1 MLRKAIVATLALS
14 AACAPDSQAPVKVQA
29 LVLTSNG
36 SYAPREVEL
45 TTISDIVR
53 VEGVVAKM
61 IGGARIRSD
70 SQDPQVQRAQ
80 TPEQYAKAII
90 KGDGRDVTASYIT
103 QEDVLWPAD
112 FHTWNLVTAYY
123 NLERAYDYFNKVANI
138 PAVDLGEPAT
148 VYYFPE
154 FTLVDTSPEAL
165 KDNALYF
172 SPVQA
177 FMVLPF
183 DTLQKAPL
191 ALNAGVMSHEYAHR
205 IFNQKVYGGNPL
217 PYQIATWGQSPS
229 SPGAN
234 LIKALDEGLAD
245 YHGFGTTCD
254 SPVGCDTRFFRT
266 SFDDRLSDA
275 RDLAKTDRC
284 VDAVLQSDL
293 NTLNV
298 SAFDPYKLGSIIAS
312 ALYQAGQSTGQ
323 HKTLQRAL
331 VAAYSDET
339 SGNPGLAQLSRIA
352 QSQGDQTLFNRT
364 SVASVLVKHVTD
376 TPLKTAVCNE
386 LIDHLQIPAAD
397 LVGPDRPCPPQ
408 AQGGTTCA
416 RINP

>member
-53 VEGVVAKM
+53 MEGVVAKM

-70 SQDPQVQRAQ
+70 SQDPQVQSAQ
-80 TPEQYAKAII
+80 TEKAYAKAII
-90 KGDGRDVTASYIT
+90 KADGRGVTANYIT
-103 QEDVLWPAD
+103 HDDVLWPAD

-123 NLERAYDYFNKVANI
+123 NFERAYDYFNKVTNVSVA
-138 PAVDLGEPAT
+138 DLGEPAT

-154 FTLVDTSPEAL
+154 FTLVDSSPDAI
-165 KDNALYF
+165 KDNALFF

-191 ALNAGVMSHEYAHR
+191 ALNAGIMSHEYAHR
-205 IFNQKVYGGNPL
+205 IFNKKVYAGSAL
-217 PYQIATWGQSPS
+217 PYQIAVWGGSPA

-234 LIKALDEGLAD
+234 LVKALDEGLAD
-245 YHGFGTTCD
+245 YHAFGTTCA
-254 SPVGCDTRFFRT
+254 SATGCDTRFFST
-266 SFDDRLSDA
+266 SFGEKLSND
-275 RDLAKTDRC
+275 RDLSKPDRC
-284 VDAVLQSDL
+284 MDTLLRDDL

-323 HKTLQRAL
+323 HAQLQRAL
-331 VAAYSDET
+331 VDAYSDE
-339 SGNPGLAQLSRIA
+339 SSNKPGLAQLSRVARDNQANFNLTSTSAVLINHIA
-352 QSQGDQTLFNRT
+352 DI
-364 SVASVLVKHVTD
+364 
-376 TPLKTAVCNE
+376 PLKTAVCNE
-386 LIDHLQIPAAD
+386 LIDHLQIPAST
-397 LVGPDRPCPPQ
+397 LVGPGLPCPPT
-408 AQGGTTCA
+408 AQGGTTCPS
-416 RINP
+416 IN

>member
-29 LVLTSNG
+29 LVLNSNG
-36 SYAPREVEL
+36 AYAPREVEL
-45 TTISDIVR
+45 TTISDIVKM
-53 VEGVVAKM
+53 EGVVAKM

-70 SQDPQVQRAQ
+70 SQDPQVQNAQ
-80 TPEQYAKAII
+80 TPEAYAKAII

-103 QEDVLWPAD
+103 QDGVLWPAD

-123 NLERAYDYFNKVANI
+123 NFERAYDYFNKVANI
-138 PAVDLGEPAT
+138 PAADLGEPAT

-154 FTLVDTSPEAL
+154 FTLVDTSPDAL

-205 IFNQKVYGGNPL
+205 IFNQKVYAGSPF
-217 PYQIATWGQSPS
+217 PYQIAVWGQSPS

-234 LIKALDEGLAD
+234 LIKSLDEGLAD

-266 SFDDRLSDA
+266 SFDDRLSDS
-275 RDLAKTDRC
+275 RDLAKADRC
-284 VDAVLQSDL
+284 MDTVLLNDL

-298 SAFDPYKLGSIIAS
+298 GAFDPYKLGSIIAS

-352 QSQGDQTLFNRT
+352 QNDQLIFNRT
-364 SVASVLVKHVTD
+364 SVSAVLVNHITD

-386 LIDHLQIPAAD
+386 LIDHLQIPAAE
-397 LVGPDRPCPPQ
+397 LVGPGLPCPPE